1 MPVPLPTLTVA
12 GLTVVVRR
20 SGRRRTLA
28 LEVRGGVV
36 TAHAPTQLPEA
47 AIRAFVEAKSGWL
60 AQHLERQAQAAS
72 APPAP
77 APGDGSVVFFMGE
90 PLTLRVVSDLLRPER
105 VGDDLRLPAADPAG
119 LAAQVRAWRRAA
131 TPEPYKRLVRDFAT
145 QLGALD
151 RLGTVQVS
159 DTRSRWGSCTARGDI
174 RLHWALSAAPLPVL
188 EYVALHEA
196 AHLLEL
202 NHSPRYWAHV
212 ARLRPGHR
220 EQRAWLRTHGAELL
234 SPG

>member
-1 MPVPLPTLTVA
+1 MSAPPHTLTVA
-12 GLTVVVRR
+12 GLPVVLRR

-28 LEVRGGVV
+28 LQVRGGVV
-36 TAHAPTQLPEA
+36 TAYAPTRLPEA
-47 AIRAFVEAKSGWL
+47 TIRAFVEAKRDWL
-60 AQHLERQAQAAS
+60 AHHLDRQAQAVA
-72 APPAP
+72 APPTP
-77 APGDGSVVFFMGE
+77 ALGDGSAVSFLGE
-90 PLTLRVVSDLLRPER
+90 GLTLRVVPGLTQPGG
-105 VGDDLRLPAADPAG
+105 VGDELRLPAADPAG

-131 TPEPYKRLVRDFAT
+131 TPEPYTRLVQGFAA

-151 RLGTVQVS
+151 RLGTVRVS
-159 DTRSRWGSCTARGDI
+159 DTRSRWGSCTARGDV

-212 ARLRPGHR
+212 ARLMPEHR
-220 EQRAWLRTHGAELL
+220 AQRAWLRAHGAELL
-234 SPG
+234 A